1 LLAFVI
7 RTFGVQAFKIPSGS
21 MENTLLI
28 GDHLLVNKFIYG
40 TRLPGTDKV
49 FLALRAPRRGDI
61 LVFKYPEDP
70 GRDFIKRCLGVPGDV
85 VEVREKQVYV
95 NGRRQDEPY
104 ALHHDLETL
113 SPAGGK
119 ARDFYGPVTVPAD
132 SFFMLGDNRDYSKD
146 SRFWGFLP
154 RKLVKGKAWVV
165 YWPFDRWRLVR

>member
-1 LLAFVI
+1 
-7 RTFGVQAFKIPSGS
+7 
-21 MENTLLI
+21 M
-28 GDHLLVNKFIYG
+28 
-40 TRLPGTDKV
+40 
-49 FLALRAPRRGDI
+49 
-61 LVFKYPEDP
+61 
-70 GRDFIKRCLGVPGDV
+70 
-85 VEVREKQVYV
+85 YV